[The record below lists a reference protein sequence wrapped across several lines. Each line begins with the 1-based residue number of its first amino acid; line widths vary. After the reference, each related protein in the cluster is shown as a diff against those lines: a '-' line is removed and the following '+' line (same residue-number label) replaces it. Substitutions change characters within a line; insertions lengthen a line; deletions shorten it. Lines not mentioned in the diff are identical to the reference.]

1 MSLDATIPAG
11 SEFRGVVAGKPGPV
25 PPQEQ
30 QRLAALYRY
39 NILDVPS
46 EPDFDNLVT
55 LAAQLAGVPVAMIS
69 LIDHDRQ
76 WFLAKKGVPLTQTPR
91 EIAFC
96 AHTILD
102 TVPVV
107 VNDLRLDDR
116 FSTNPLVTGDPH
128 VVFYAGVP
136 LVTPDG
142 FAIGTVCLLHTQY
155 HTLKEEQLFGLEV
168 LARQVVQQ
176 FELRRNLKKHLEVE
190 VKLRAILNSTSE
202 NNLLLG
208 RDYRILSFNRSMEE
222 SVLHLHGRRPV
233 PGQDFRLY
241 VPEPVR
247 PDFERSVSQA
257 LAGQTITVE
266 REIGIAGSCP
276 AWYLFRYF
284 PAVDQQGN
292 IIGVTINSSNI
303 DESKRAAL
311 LIQAQNE
318 QLLKIAHLQSHQIR
332 GPVATILGLL
342 QLFNKNSLTQENA
355 QLVNY
360 LEVSAFKLDQ
370 TIHRIV
376 EATEETADVLRRAA
390 PHQP

>member
-1 MSLDATIPAG
+1 MSLDETIPAG
-11 SEFRGVVAGKPGPV
+11 SEFRAGVAGKHSPM
-25 PPQEQ
+25 PPNEQ

-39 NILDVPS
+39 NILDTPA
-46 EPDFDNLVT
+46 EPDFDNLVM
-55 LAAQLAGVPVAMIS
+55 LAAQLAGVPVAMIL

-76 WFLAKKGVPLTQTPR
+76 WFLAKKSMPLDQTPR
-91 EIAFC
+91 EVAFC
-96 AHTILD
+96 AHTILG

-116 FSTNPLVTGDPH
+116 FRTNPMVTGDPH

-208 RDYRILSFNRSMEE
+208 RDYRILSFNRSMEQT
-222 SVLHLHGRRPV
+222 VLHLYGRRPG
-233 PGQDFRLY
+233 PGQDFRSY
-241 VPEPVR
+241 IPGPMR
-247 PDFERSVSQA
+247 PDFERSIGQA
-257 LAGQTITVE
+257 LSGQTVTVE
-266 REIGIAGSCP
+266 REICIAGSAP

-284 PAVDQQGN
+284 PAADQQGN

-342 QLFNKNSLTQENA
+342 HLLNKNTLTEENA
-355 QLVNY
+355 QLISY
-360 LEVSAFKLDQ
+360 LEISACKLDE

-376 EATEETADVLRRAA
+376 ETSEKAADSLRRSG

>member
-1 MSLDATIPAG
+1 MSLDETIPTG
-11 SEFRGVVAGKPGPV
+11 SEFRVIKAGKDLPL
-25 PPQEQ
+25 PPNEQ
-30 QRLAALYRY
+30 QRLAALHRY
-39 NILDVPS
+39 NILDAPA

-69 LIDHDRQ
+69 LMDHDRQ
-76 WFLAKKGVPLTQTPR
+76 WFLARKGVPMTQTPR
-91 EIAFC
+91 EIALC

-107 VNDLRLDDR
+107 VNDLRLDNR
-116 FSTNPLVTGDPH
+116 FSTNPLVAHNPH

-142 FAIGTVCLLHTQY
+142 FVIGTVCLLHTQL
-155 HTLKEEQLFGLEV
+155 HTLREEQLFGLEV

-176 FELRRNLKKHLEVE
+176 LELRRNLTRHLEAE

-208 RDYRILSFNRSMEE
+208 KDYKVLSFNKSTEE
-222 SVLHLHGRRPV
+222 SVAHLQGRQLLV
-233 PGQDFRLY
+233 GQDFRSY
-241 VPEPVR
+241 IPGPVLA
-247 PDFERSVSQA
+247 DFEWSVSQA
-257 LAGQTITVE
+257 LAGQIITTE
-266 REIGIAGSCP
+266 KELRIGNGPP

-284 PAVDQQGN
+284 PAVDQRGE

-303 DESKRAAL
+303 DESKRAEL

-342 QLFNKNSLTQENA
+342 QLFNRNSLTPENA
-355 QLVNY
+355 QLVKY
-360 LEVSAFKLDQ
+360 LEISALKLDE

-376 EATEETADVLRRAA
+376 ETTEKTADALQRAM
-390 PHQP
+390 PQQS